1 MEMVNERRSDGLQK
15 APGSNQL
22 ARNANFNFSELVE
35 PQFLNASFALRYEVY
50 CKERRFLT
58 PDNYPHKHETDRYD
72 SCSIHVG
79 GTNSKG
85 EMVGT
90 VRLVSHSTIGF
101 PLFEHCRLFPEY
113 EYLADPRSQT
123 TTAEISRLAFTKNC
137 KEPLATKTCQ
147 GEYLHGDVDDCGS
160 VAQAAR
166 TSLSNQE
173 KAGITLGIYKT
184 IYQISK
190 RRGITHWYAA
200 MEKSLLRLMRRFHI
214 AFTPIGPELDYY
226 GPVTPYVLALSEME
240 KALHQHCP
248 ATFADFIDGLEP
260 EFRPTFA

>member
-1 MEMVNERRSDGLQK
+1 MEMVNKQRFDRLGTASGI
-15 APGSNQL
+15 NQP
-22 ARNANFNFSELVE
+22 ARNASCNFYELVE

-58 PDNYPHKHETDRYD
+58 PDNYPQKHETDRYD
-72 SCSIHVG
+72 SYSIHVG

-101 PLFEHCRLFPEY
+101 PLFEHCKLFPQY
-113 EYLADPRSQT
+113 EHLASPQSQI
-123 TTAEISRLAFTKNC
+123 TTAEISRLAFTKNY
-137 KEPLATKTCQ
+137 KEPLSTRTGQREHA
-147 GEYLHGDVDDCGS
+147 HDDADECGG
-160 VAQAAR
+160 AAPAAR
-166 TSLSNQE
+166 APLSNLE